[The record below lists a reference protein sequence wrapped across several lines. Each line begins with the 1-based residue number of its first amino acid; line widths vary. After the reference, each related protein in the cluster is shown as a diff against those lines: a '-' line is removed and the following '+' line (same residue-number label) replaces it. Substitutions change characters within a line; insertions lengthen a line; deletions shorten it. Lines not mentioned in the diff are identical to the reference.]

1 MSRTRP
7 QRGLVR
13 HDHAPQIDL
22 MGARIFDFSHLTP
35 AERIELAEQLWD
47 SLEPESEGTDEALA
61 TDLRRRRAELRAAGD
76 LGLEGNRAL
85 DEVAT
90 RER

>member
-1 MSRTRP
+1 MVMPSC
-7 QRGLVR
+7 R
-13 HDHAPQIDL
+13 HCLSFERARSGTAPRRLQ
-22 MGARIFDFSHLTP
+22 HLCINP

-47 SLEPESEGTDEALA
+47 SLEPESEGTVEALA

-76 LGLEGNRAL
+76 LGLEGNRTL
-85 DEVAT
+85 DEIAT

>member
-35 AERIELAEQLWD
+35 AERIELAEPLWA
-47 SLEPESEGTDEALA
+47 SLEPESEGPDEALA